1 MGLGSFKSAWQR
13 QTLHFGHEHA
23 DKYTVLIIDNRG
35 MGDSDAPLMRYSTSE
50 MARDAIEVLEHV
62 GWLPLGTLSSVAS
75 ASASSASSSSS
86 SSSWTKTTKPPPQ
99 KEEQQQQQQAEEE
112 QGGER
117 TLHVIGI
124 SMGGMIAQEVAYLVP
139 GAISSLNLC
148 CTAAAIE
155 NTTTFWE
162 NMVQRAQMLLPKSLE
177 DSVRSAARN
186 TFPPAY
192 LVEPDTIHLP
202 TPSSATKV
210 LGPHPDRGGGSS
222 SSSSGGGD
230 GGNGDGVGGG
240 TYLHFD
246 NNYARFVAGEMHKR
260 FDAKRFTTKG
270 FLLQL
275 IAAGWHHKSP
285 AQLRELADRVGRA
298 RILVLHGTADR
309 MISVPHG
316 YKLREY
322 LGGGGGTAGTGTG
335 TDNKE
340 EEAASSSSSSSSSG
354 LTAVIVEGMG
364 HVPPLERT
372 EWFHALIEERIR
384 KGEALDGR

>member
-23 DKYTVLIIDNRG
+23 DKYTVLTIDNRG
-35 MGDSDAPLMRYSTSE
+35 MGDSDVPLMRYSTSE

-62 GWLPLGTLSSVAS
+62 GWLPQGTLSSS
-75 ASASSASSSSS
+75 SSGSSAAA
-86 SSSWTKTTKPPPQ
+86 K
-99 KEEQQQQQQAEEE
+99 EQQ
-112 QGGER
+112 R

-124 SMGGMIAQEVAYLVP
+124 SMGGMIAQELAYLVP
-139 GAISSLNLC
+139 GAISTLNLC

-162 NMVQRAQMLLPKSLE
+162 NMMQRAQMLIPKSLE
-177 DSVRSAARN
+177 ESVRGAARN

-192 LVEPDTIHLP
+192 LLEPDTIHLP
-202 TPSSATKV
+202 TPSPSTKV
-210 LGPHPDRGGGSS
+210 LPPQGAGTGTGGESAGE
-222 SSSSGGGD
+222 
-230 GGNGDGVGGG
+230 
-240 TYLHFD
+240 YLHFD

-260 FDAKRFTTKG
+260 LDSKHFTTKG

-285 AQLRELADRVGRA
+285 AQLREIGDRVGRE

-322 LGGGGGTAGTGTG
+322 LGG
-335 TDNKE
+335 DE
-340 EEAASSSSSSSSSG
+340 SG
-354 LTAVIVEGMG
+354 LTAVIGEGMG
-364 HVPPLERT
+364 HVPPLECT
-372 EWFHALIEERIR
+372 EWFHELMEERIR